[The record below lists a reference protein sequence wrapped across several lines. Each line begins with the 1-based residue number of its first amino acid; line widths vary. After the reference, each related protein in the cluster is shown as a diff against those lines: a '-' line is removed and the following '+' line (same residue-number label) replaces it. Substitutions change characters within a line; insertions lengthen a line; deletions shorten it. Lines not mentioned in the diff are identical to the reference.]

1 MKKLQGDLGSA
12 HRRLGSGYSEVSI
25 HSVKHS
31 GLTQVL
37 VGGTKFQEESLRN
50 TLGMRADRQEII
62 EGQHY
67 DGLGSYESGQIFME
81 LYLGEDYSDIEISC
95 KGSKETFVVSAFDLV
110 RVLRKWRFAE

>member
-12 HRRLGSGYSEVSI
+12 HRRLGSGFKEVSI
-25 HSVKHS
+25 HSVEHS

-37 VGGTKFQEESLRN
+37 VGGTKFQEPNLRSISV
-50 TLGMRADRQEII
+50 RADKQEFI

-67 DGLGSYESGQIFME
+67 DGRGSYESGKICLE

-110 RVLRKWRFAE
+110 RILRKWRFAE